1 MASLGIF
8 SLLFLNLP
16 KHCPEMQKATLAVTG
31 DNVRSEAAKLA
42 DKEDATLWRWFS
54 EMYED
59 GRIRW
64 CRSAQGWLVSVD
76 HRHLATEAD
85 FDAAIRIARERHF
98 SGKPR
103 RNHLRRSSVTH
114 GAICETD
121 ADGRQCR
128 QKSMV

>member
-1 MASLGIF
+1 M
-8 SLLFLNLP
+8 
-16 KHCPEMQKATLAVTG
+16 LAITR

-54 EMYED
+54 ELYED

-85 FDAAIRIARERHF
+85 FDAAIRVACERHF
-98 SGKPR
+98 SGKLRRADPR
-103 RNHLRRSSVTH
+103 R
-114 GAICETD
+114 
-121 ADGRQCR
+121 
-128 QKSMV
+128 